1 MTNASSHYT
10 LLINSLLSNKEIKIN
25 TNNTLK
31 ITESSVFKN
40 AKTIIPI
47 DLIETQ
53 AKKGS
58 RLDYQWVIFGLVCF
72 IAASM
77 FTLLALTQ
85 QFTSVLILGTIFTV
99 IGCSAIFLAYK
110 FKSIT
115 HTYQYK
121 GTGIKLFTLTE
132 NDLNE
137 SQISEFVTSLNSSNE
152 TIDNDIVDSL
162 SALKSPSAVNK
173 TSAINSIE
181 DKLNTQV
188 EEYYQHLDFLYEAKI
203 IGNRLMLKLQK
214 KAYDKVYGVDSVDVS
229 VNTKKTSNTQKQDN
243 VILFPI
249 TGT

>member
-152 TIDNDIVDSL
+152 TIDNDIVDS
-162 SALKSPSAVNK
+162 P
-173 TSAINSIE
+173 SAINSIE

-203 IGNRLMLKLQK
+203 IDNRLMLKLQQ
-214 KAYDKVYGVDSVDVS
+214 KAYNKVYGVDSVDVS
-229 VNTKKTSNTQKQDN
+229 ENTKKTSNTQKQDN